1 VLELADIF
9 RESGTA
15 YRLAH
20 ASRMLPSHLRAMR
33 DIEACRTAA
42 LGGHLRACDHCGE
55 RQYAYHSCRN
65 RHCPKCHGDQTRRWL
80 DHTRAHLLPCPYFL
94 ATFTL
99 PAELRPLARS
109 HQKIVYGALL
119 RAAAE
124 ALLKLTAD
132 PDYLGARPGLLA
144 VLHTWTRAMTYHPHV
159 HVLVTAGGWREGH
172 APGWTPC
179 HRPDFLV
186 PGRALSILFRAK
198 LRDAL
203 RHAGLGDRLP
213 PEVWRKNWIVHL
225 QHAGSGDK
233 VLEYLA
239 RYVFRIALVNSRIE
253 RFDNGE
259 VTFRF
264 RDGRSGTTR
273 HCTLETA
280 AFIARF
286 LQHVLPRGF
295 SKVRHYGLF
304 SPSRNTLLHDARA
317 ELSIPPVTAPP
328 PVPLPADA
336 ANVAAVDDGPED
348 NRARCPFCRVGVM
361 HVIETVPR
369 SRPPP

>member
-1 VLELADIF
+1 MLELADIF
-9 RESGTA
+9 REGGPA
-15 YRLAH
+15 YRQAH
-20 ASRMLPSHLRAMR
+20 GSRMLPSHLRAMR

-80 DHTRAHLLPCPYFL
+80 DHTRSHLLPCPYFL

-99 PAELRPLARS
+99 PAELRPLARA
-109 HQKIVYGALL
+109 HQKIVYGLL
-119 RAAAE
+119 MRCAAE

-132 PDYLGARPGLLA
+132 PDHLGARPGLLA
-144 VLHTWTRAMTYHPHV
+144 VLHTWTRAMAYHPHV
-159 HVLVTAGGWREGH
+159 HILVTAGGWRDGH
-172 APGWTPC
+172 APGWIPPK
-179 HRPDFLV
+179 RPDFLV

-203 RHAGLGDRLP
+203 RHAGLVDRVP
-213 PEVWRKNWIVHL
+213 PEVWRKDWVVQL
-225 QHAGSGDK
+225 QHAGSGEK

-239 RYVFRIALVNSRIE
+239 RYVFRIALVNSRLE
-253 RFDNGE
+253 RFENGQ

-264 RDGRSGTTR
+264 RDGRSGKTK
-273 HCTLETA
+273 HCTLEAA

-286 LQHVLPRGF
+286 LQHALPQGF

-304 SPSRNTLLHDARA
+304 SPSRKPLLDQARA
-317 ELSIPPVTAPP
+317 KLVASSVTDPP
-328 PVPLPADA
+328 PTRVPVNTPDIAAAAVPADI
-336 ANVAAVDDGPED
+336 
-348 NRARCPFCRVGVM
+348 RTRCPSCGVGVM
-361 HVIETVPR
+361 HVIDTLPR
-369 SRPPP
+369 WTKPP

>member
-9 RESGTA
+9 RESGPA
-15 YRLAH
+15 YRQAH
-20 ASRMLPSHLRAMR
+20 GPRLLPSHRRALR

-42 LGGHLRACDHCGE
+42 LGGHLRACDRCGQQ
-55 RQYAYHSCRN
+55 QYAYHSCRN

-80 DHTRAHLLPCPYFL
+80 DHTRAQLLPCPYFL

-109 HQKIVYGALL
+109 HQKVVYGLL
-119 RAAAE
+119 MRAAAE

-144 VLHTWTRAMTYHPHV
+144 VLHTWTRAMAYHPHV
-159 HVLVTAGGWREGH
+159 HILVTAGGWH
-172 APGWTPC
+172 AGDVPAWIPSK
-179 HRPDFLV
+179 RPDFLV

-203 RHAGLGDRLP
+203 RHAGLAEHVP
-213 PEVWRKNWIVHL
+213 PEAWHKDWVVHL
-225 QHAGSGDK
+225 QHAGSGEK

-239 RYVFRIALVNSRIE
+239 RYVFRIALVNSRLE
-253 RFDNGE
+253 RFENGQ
-259 VTFRF
+259 VTFRY
-264 RDGRSGTTR
+264 RDGRSGKTK
-273 HCTLETA
+273 HCTLEA
-280 AFIARF
+280 PAFIARF
-286 LQHVLPRGF
+286 LQHVLPHGF

-304 SPSRNTLLHDARA
+304 SPSRKPLLERAREKLGA
-317 ELSIPPVTAPP
+317 SSVTDLPPA
-328 PVPLPADA
+328 PVPVSAPDITVDPASADH
-336 ANVAAVDDGPED
+336 
-348 NRARCPFCRVGVM
+348 RSRCPSCGAGVM
-361 HVIETVPR
+361 HVIATLPR

>member
-1 VLELADIF
+1 MLELADIF
-9 RESGTA
+9 REGGPA
-15 YRLAH
+15 YRQAH
-20 ASRMLPSHLRAMR
+20 GSRMLPSHLRAMR

-42 LGGHLRACDHCGE
+42 LGGHLRACDHCGQ

-80 DHTRAHLLPCPYFL
+80 DHTRSHLLPCPYFL

-109 HQKIVYGALL
+109 HQKVFYGLL
-119 RAAAE
+119 MRAAAE

-144 VLHTWTRAMTYHPHV
+144 VLHTWTRAMAYHPHV
-159 HVLVTAGGWREGH
+159 HILVTAGGWREGH
-172 APGWTPC
+172 APGWIPSK
-179 HRPDFLV
+179 RPDFLV

-203 RHAGLGDRLP
+203 RHAGLADRVP
-213 PEVWRKNWIVHL
+213 PQVWRKDWVVHL

-239 RYVFRIALVNSRIE
+239 RYVFRIALVNSRLE
-253 RFDNGE
+253 RFENGQ

-264 RDGRSGTTR
+264 RDGRSGKTQ
-273 HCTLETA
+273 HCTLEAA

-286 LQHVLPRGF
+286 LQHVLPQGF

-304 SPSRNTLLHDARA
+304 SPSRKPLLDQARA
-317 ELSIPPVTAPP
+317 ELVASSVARLPPEPVAVDAPP
-328 PVPLPADA
+328 DITVDA
-336 ANVAAVDDGPED
+336 VSAD
-348 NRARCPFCRVGVM
+348 NRTRCPSCGVGVM
-361 HVIETVPR
+361 HVIDTLPR